1 MNKLI
6 VATIVLASFGLLALA
21 VAQTS
26 NPSFRAIKLLGEN
39 ERITGVSCASVKSC
53 VVATEI
59 FGGAGHV
66 YATDGQKITGTLLTG
81 NSAMAE
87 PLGNLGTISFA
98 GFSKVGNRLIV
109 HVDGAATS
117 LVSASG
123 DITKAASW
131 SAVRIG
137 TVNGGFGLN
146 QQMGVGMKNDRWVH
160 FTLNLIYETSDPPG
174 PGALWT
180 PLWSPVS
187 PSVPSNFE
195 TLKRA
200 DPKLCDSNPGVSI
213 LPHLTQPAYVA
224 PDLAVILYPAGSRNQ
239 SGTDSPGVCISTDG
253 GKRFYHVEFKGLA
266 DDYGPLGV
274 TCLNAN
280 KCFAFGGLDYAEDSA
295 FIYVTSDAQKGV
307 NSKWTPAKLPVLREA
322 TKFRSL
328 SFAPD
333 GVNGWAVGW
342 SGSNETLLFQSSD
355 GGNSWKDVT
364 STIRALAPEVR
375 LHTVYAFDAAHVWIG
390 GEQNTLLT
398 TGN

>member
-1 MNKLI
+1 MYKLI
-6 VATIVLASFGLLALA
+6 VSSIVLASLWVLALA
-21 VAQTS
+21 AAQTS
-26 NPSFRAIKLLGEN
+26 NPSFRAIKLSGES
-39 ERITGVSCASVKSC
+39 ERITGVNCASAKSC
-53 VVATEI
+53 VVATEV

-87 PLGNLGTISFA
+87 PLGNLGTISFS

-109 HVDGAATS
+109 HVDGAAAS
-117 LVSASG
+117 FVSATG

-131 SAVRIG
+131 SAVRLG
-137 TVNGGFGLN
+137 TVSGGFGLN
-146 QQMGVGMKNDRWVH
+146 QQMGFGTKNDRWVH
-160 FTLNLIYETSDPPG
+160 FTLSSIYESNDPPG

-195 TLKRA
+195 ALKRA
-200 DPKLCDSNPGVSI
+200 DPKLCDADPGVSI

-224 PDLAVILYPAGSRNQ
+224 PDLAVLLYPAGARNQ
-239 SGTDSPGVCISTDG
+239 RGAALPGVCISTDG
-253 GKRFYHVEFKGLA
+253 GKRFYHVGFKGLEGGI
-266 DDYGPLGV
+266 GPLGV

-280 KCFAFGGLDYAEDSA
+280 KCFAFGGLDYVDDSA
-295 FIYVTSDAQKGV
+295 FIYVTGDAQKGV
-307 NSKWTPAKLPVLREA
+307 NSTWTPVKLPALREA

-342 SGSNETLLFQSSD
+342 SGSNETLLFQSTD
-355 GGNSWKDVT
+355 GGGSWKDVT
-364 STIRALAPEVR
+364 ATIRALAPEVR